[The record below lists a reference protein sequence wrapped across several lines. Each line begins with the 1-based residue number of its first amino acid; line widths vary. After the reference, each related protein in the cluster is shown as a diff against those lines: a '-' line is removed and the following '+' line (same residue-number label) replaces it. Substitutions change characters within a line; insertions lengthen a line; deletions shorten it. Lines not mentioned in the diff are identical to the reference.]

1 MSDSNVE
8 VKAIRKRNK
17 IGPCRK
23 QEGTE
28 GMSLKAQETAERLD
42 SLERDGIPDFGDIE
56 YFLDASDGETAAM
69 LYSRADS
76 VRKRYIGDG
85 IYLRGLIE
93 FSSFCRNRCHYC
105 GLSRGNSSLPRY
117 RMTADEIQ
125 CAVQNVVSC
134 GISTVVLQSGEDEG
148 IDPSWMRDL
157 IVEIKSRHNVAVTLS
172 LGEWHREA
180 YAMWK
185 EAGADRYLLKIETTD
200 CSLYEALHPGMSW
213 QNRLECLRVLRDLG
227 YEVGS
232 GIIVGLKGQTLRS
245 LAGDI
250 QFFKRESLDM
260 IGIGPFI
267 PHPSTE
273 LCDEPAGE
281 AEMTLRMVALTRIVT
296 KTANIPATTAIASL
310 ESDFRPQALQC
321 GANVVMPIF
330 TPVQH
335 KRSYEIYPDRKCA
348 GEDGTCC
355 TGCLESLAER
365 IGRHIDRSRGGRKKA
380 IE

>member
-1 MSDSNVE
+1 M
-8 VKAIRKRNK
+8 

-23 QEGTE
+23 QEGTDD
-28 GMSLKAQETAERLD
+28 MSIKTQATAERLNN
-42 SLERDGIPDFGDIE
+42 LEREGIPDVGDLE
-56 YFLDASDGETAAM
+56 YFLGASDSETVAM

-76 VRKRYIGDG
+76 VRKRCIGDG

-105 GLSRGNSSLPRY
+105 GLSRGNSRLSRY
-117 RMTADEIQ
+117 RMTAEEVLE
-125 CAVQNVVSC
+125 AVQNVVSC

-148 IDPSWMRDL
+148 IDPAWMRDL
-157 IVEIKSRHNVAVTLS
+157 IVEIKNRHDVALTLS
-172 LGEWHREA
+172 LGEWHSEA

-200 CSLYEALHPGMSW
+200 SRLYDALHPGMSW
-213 QNRLECLRVLRDLG
+213 QKRLKCLRALRDLR

-273 LCDEPAGE
+273 LCDEPPGE

-310 ESDFRPQALQC
+310 ESDFRSQALQC

-348 GEDGTCC
+348 GEDGSCC
-355 TGCLESLAER
+355 AECLESLAES
-365 IGRHIDRSRGGRKKA
+365 IGRHIDRSRGDRKKA